1 MKRFLALALLCSSFA
16 CVYAADGKAGVDGD
30 VEDWGV
36 VENGLLSVKVSI
48 ANANA
53 ASLTLDGEETPVS
66 LADGVNTVRVPDSNR
81 VIIVKS
87 KDGFFLKAVTVGG
100 KTVPVVEGTATVT
113 CEPGK
118 EVVITTAPDT
128 SSAVSA
134 IEMET
139 VGKPRYFDL
148 TGMEVKVPAKG
159 NIYIMLKDGKA
170 VKVRM

>member
-1 MKRFLALALLCSSFA
+1 M
-16 CVYAADGKAGVDGD
+16 
-30 VEDWGV
+30 
-36 VENGLLSVKVSI
+36 
-48 ANANA
+48 
-53 ASLTLDGEETPVS
+53 
-66 LADGVNTVRVPDSNR
+66 
-81 VIIVKS
+81 
-87 KDGFFLKAVTVGG
+87 
-100 KTVPVVEGTATVT
+100 PVVEGTATVT

>member
-1 MKRFLALALLCSSFA
+1 MKRFLALALLCSSFT

-87 KDGFFLKAVTVGG
+87 KDGFFEGG
-100 KTVPVVEGTATVT
+100 YGR
-113 CEPGK
+113 G
-118 EVVITTAPDT
+118 
-128 SSAVSA
+128 
-134 IEMET
+134 
-139 VGKPRYFDL
+139 
-148 TGMEVKVPAKG
+148 
-159 NIYIMLKDGKA
+159 
-170 VKVRM
+170 

>member
-1 MKRFLALALLCSSFA
+1 MKRFLTLALLCSSFT
-16 CVYAADGKAGVDGD
+16 CVYAADVKAGVDGG

-48 ANANA
+48 TNANA

-81 VIIVKS
+81 VFIVRSKEGFALKS
-87 KDGFFLKAVTVGG
+87 VTVGG
-100 KTVPVVEGTATVT
+100 KPVPVVEGVATVT

-118 EVVITTAPDT
+118 EVIITTGSDT
-128 SSAVSA
+128 SSVVTA
-134 IEMET
+134 IDAET
-139 VGKPRYFDL
+139 IDKTRYFDL

-159 NIYIMLKDGKA
+159 HIYIMLKDGKA